1 MAEHGTVS
9 SAHCPDRA
17 PQPATANLTVDRQHD
32 RRKIGHS
39 FRKLKRLFL
48 PMTVESFW
56 FPFHSSAS
64 QMRSTLHDKE
74 DWTIEF
80 VCGADSVG
88 SK

>member
-1 MAEHGTVS
+1 M
-9 SAHCPDRA
+9 R
-17 PQPATANLTVDRQHD
+17 
-32 RRKIGHS
+32 
-39 FRKLKRLFL
+39 
-48 PMTVESFW
+48 VESFW

-88 SK
+88 SKWQAFWMSGQE